1 MDIQQDVHFLYI
13 CFEQPLYGAYLL
25 RTGLVRYRQ
34 RITFCEDKEMKVFL
48 SKAPNVLLESVEMLY
63 AYVNEIPV
71 RELAGEGSYCI
82 PVHIMQKM
90 MDTACAGMSRN
101 NPTLQFFFEKTQLQ
115 NETKQYTCV
124 ARNMAY
130 STVNFSCTTVKESV
144 QMLQKRWRHFMQIG
158 EYPVGIEQYAVECG
172 GRGEVTSLAQSLE
185 SLPITASYRVRLQ
198 EALEHFDQYILQL
211 EKLIEP
217 VAQCLLPFLERW
229 AAKSEPLFQEWEAYF
244 AQQDLQM
251 WLKNRCQLSTYN
263 CYEVLQIAPRYIGA
277 RTARYELDEVDHMV
291 SLQIGVGF
299 PIQKRQE
306 AGLENWELLALRLL
320 AGPARIKMISALRER
335 PMTTREMAR
344 ELGLHL
350 GTVGRDVSSLLDA
363 RLLLVE
369 LNDGRMRY
377 RVNPTALDILAAH
390 LLALK
395 PDSD

>member
-1 MDIQQDVHFLYI
+1 
-13 CFEQPLYGAYLL
+13 
-25 RTGLVRYRQ
+25 
-34 RITFCEDKEMKVFL
+34 
-48 SKAPNVLLESVEMLY
+48 
-63 AYVNEIPV
+63 
-71 RELAGEGSYCI
+71 
-82 PVHIMQKM
+82 
-90 MDTACAGMSRN
+90 
-101 NPTLQFFFEKTQLQ
+101 
-115 NETKQYTCV
+115 
-124 ARNMAY
+124 
-130 STVNFSCTTVKESV
+130 
-144 QMLQKRWRHFMQIG
+144 
-158 EYPVGIEQYAVECG
+158 
-172 GRGEVTSLAQSLE
+172 
-185 SLPITASYRVRLQ
+185 
-198 EALEHFDQYILQL
+198 
-211 EKLIEP
+211 
-217 VAQCLLPFLERW
+217 
-229 AAKSEPLFQEWEAYF
+229 
-244 AQQDLQM
+244 M

-306 AGLENWELLALRLL
+306 AGLENWEPLALRLL

-377 RVNPTALDILAAH
+377 RVNPTALDILAAR